1 MQGKENFLISYS
13 VFITEDN
20 GNVNEISNKEMRVK
34 NQLNELG
41 AKIALED
48 YLKRKYGDTFH
59 HLVITKC
66 KTDFM
71 SQFGDMF
78 GKSNPFGF

>member
-71 SQFGDMF
+71 NQFGDMF